1 MSMII
6 SSLLIEDD
14 IVSWIYPEIDD
25 TIRDLVLNLVRA
37 TTTTTTTTTFAFSKF
52 GETWLYWRRE
62 SSFSLVLT
70 CLEFHPEKYSALLA
84 LQAARYAANRG
95 SVVDSVLRPFL
106 AVFLSGAVDDTAW
119 RDADYDFREAFLAG
133 SLRQLLLRFG
143 ADDTIRLWAAMMAKR
158 RILVTAA
165 ASVDELLAIVRS
177 LPLLSFHRQNFN
189 LLRPLVLADNAAQ
202 LGELKELGAAYVAG
216 ILGTAA
222 AAPTSLADVI
232 VDVGARRVRVLDE
245 RAADLSQFEQS
256 LATML
261 GELASDTAQDDAAIV
276 KALLLKSKAL
286 VSRLAALGGGAPLT
300 RDIIRNSDALP
311 DDLKTLCVAIANAEG
326 LLGGGTQ

>member
-1 MSMII
+1 MSSII

-14 IVSWIYPEIDD
+14 IVAWIYPEIDD
-25 TIRDLVLNLVRA
+25 TSRDLILALVRA
-37 TTTTTTTTTFAFSKF
+37 TTTTTTPFAFSKF
-52 GETWLYWRRE
+52 GEAWLYWRRE

-70 CLEFHPEKYSALLA
+70 CSEFHPEKYSALLA
-84 LQAARYAANRG
+84 LQASRYAANR

-133 SLRQLLLRFG
+133 SLRQLLQRFG

-222 AAPTSLADVI
+222 APTSLADVI
-232 VDVGARRVRVLDE
+232 VDVGARRVRVLDD

-261 GELASDTAQDDAAIV
+261 GELANDTAQDDAAIV

-286 VSRLAALGGGAPLT
+286 VARLAALGGGAPLT
-300 RDIIRNSDALP
+300 RDIIRSSDALP

-326 LLGGGTQ
+326 LLGSQ